1 MNINIE
7 KVLTLRDKS
16 VLNFKHQ
23 TFSTCVLEVF
33 RVGRS
38 ALCSHD
44 FKFFFCHQQASRAY
58 LKTITHVK

>member
-23 TFSTCVLEVF
+23 TFST
-33 RVGRS
+33 RS

-44 FKFFFCHQQASRAY
+44 
-58 LKTITHVK
+58 I

>member
-38 ALCSHD
+38 ALCSQD
-44 FKFFFCHQQASRAY
+44 
-58 LKTITHVK
+58 I